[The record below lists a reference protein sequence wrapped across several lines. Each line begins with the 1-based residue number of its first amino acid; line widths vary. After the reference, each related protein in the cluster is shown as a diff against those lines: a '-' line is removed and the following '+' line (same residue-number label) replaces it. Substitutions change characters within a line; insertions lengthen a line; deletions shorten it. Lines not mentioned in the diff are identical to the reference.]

1 MLYSTTLLVIYF
13 GCYLLVGYLFWLVIY
28 WLSHP
33 MPYNIEQSFLCCTS
47 LKVLV
52 HPFQVSSDCPHPEI
66 HLWSSDCLRVLER
79 LLERWWGVACSSFQ
93 KHRHWRQPCLG
104 APSREN
110 CGLVGGALTT
120 GRSCWMVYL
129 RGAAGQVDLC
139 THPPES

>member
-66 HLWSSDCLRVLER
+66 HSWSSDCLRVLER

-93 KHRHWRQPCLG
+93 KHSHWQQPCLG
-104 APSREN
+104 ALIARIIKIYVN
-110 CGLVGGALTT
+110 
-120 GRSCWMVYL
+120 MY
-129 RGAAGQVDLC
+129 
-139 THPPES
+139 